1 MMRRKET
8 RADKAAK
15 RVAEAIQ
22 RGVVLFWSSAQ
33 ATGTIGPYRK
43 AAGPPS
49 FAIFYER
56 RRGEVGPSMNEFR
69 SSKEAA
75 VTLVDQ
81 IGVTNAI
88 DSLKKTGEYENLDTP
103 FARDFRELFGAGRRK

>member
-1 MMRRKET
+1 MRR
-8 RADKAAK
+8 
-15 RVAEAIQ
+15 
-22 RGVVLFWSSAQ
+22 
-33 ATGTIGPYRK
+33 TGGEPPKDVGNVKTKKFKTIP
-43 AAGPPS
+43 
-49 FAIFYER
+49 
-56 RRGEVGPSMNEFR
+56 
-69 SSKEAA
+69 SKEAA